1 MKERILKYLKD
12 EFGIE
17 TEEDFEK
24 AVSEFHGID
33 ISILIGG
40 DNSAAE
46 TNQMEKCG

>member
-1 MKERILKYLKD
+1 MKERILKYLKE

-24 AVSEFHGID
+24 VASEFHGVD
-33 ISILIGG
+33 ISILGG
-40 DNSAAE
+40 DGSASE